1 MRAHAHLISL
11 QTTRTLRLHTASQP
25 ILTSLVPITTHAQVS
40 AQGAFNK
47 QILLTKATTTTNLE
61 KTNCCSCYMNQLSLF
76 SLYPCFQVYNFLPV
90 VLGKFLKVP
99 SNPSFG
105 LMPCNLLDAGRA
117 AQQLGTPRYIRM
129 HSGSEGRRLVVQKWN
144 IGQENQKPQ
153 NTHGLD
159 GRVGSGKWGQESK
172 LLNYPS
178 WAIWWMLSLT
188 LSNRK
193 IIGTHA
199 NCRILYKAKVSSLT

>member
-1 MRAHAHLISL
+1 MHAHASTGTPY
-11 QTTRTLRLHTASQP
+11 QSTVYRTLRLRTASQP
-25 ILTSLVPITTHAQVS
+25 ILTSLVFITTHSQAS

-47 QILLTKATTTTNLE
+47 QILLTKATTTT
-61 KTNCCSCYMNQLSLF
+61 KTWRRPILAPCSCYMNQLSLF
-76 SLYPCFQVYNFLPV
+76 SLCPCFQVYNFLPV

-99 SNPSFG
+99 SNPSFD

-117 AQQLGTPRYIRM
+117 AQQLGKPRYIRM

-159 GRVGSGKWGQESK
+159 RGVGSGK
-172 LLNYPS
+172 
-178 WAIWWMLSLT
+178 
-188 LSNRK
+188 
-193 IIGTHA
+193 
-199 NCRILYKAKVSSLT
+199 